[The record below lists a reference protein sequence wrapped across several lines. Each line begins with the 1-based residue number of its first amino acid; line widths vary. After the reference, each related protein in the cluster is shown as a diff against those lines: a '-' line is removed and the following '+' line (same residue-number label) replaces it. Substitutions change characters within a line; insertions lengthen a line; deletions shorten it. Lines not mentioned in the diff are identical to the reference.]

1 MSAVGYQ
8 QKNAPRIWRNPS
20 AKITSMP
27 AGITYLIQSYQ
38 HFPIGLP
45 SFPSFTAS
53 KLFRR
58 PTIHAKPIS
67 AIALGSGYRQH
78 RSWLRL
84 AIGTAGLALMFV
96 GVSHLAGR
104 ALEPPLTIA
113 GVSLVVLA
121 HMLNI
126 RQALAASDH
135 PPARD

>member
-1 MSAVGYQ
+1 MSTHKLDRWAIWLSGACLVHCLAISAAVLLL
-8 QKNAPRIWRNPS
+8 P
-20 AKITSMP
+20 TV
-27 AGITYLIQSYQ
+27 AGLLVHSETGV
-38 HFPIGLP
+38 HW
-45 SFPSFTAS
+45 
-53 KLFRR
+53 LFL
-58 PTIHAKPIS
+58 TIAIPIS

-84 AIGTAGLALMFV
+84 AIGTAGLTLMFV

-126 RQALAASDH
+126 RQALAASD
-135 PPARD
+135 PPAHD